1 MPAEWREFSWF
12 WIGLPVCILR
22 WLARLGKFKAC
33 LSFAL
38 TGLKVTSRNVGH
50 VAGAHDKK
58 KFSTKIHIFSMSI

>member
-12 WIGLPVCILR
+12 WIGLPIRILR

-38 TGLKVTSRNVGH
+38 TGLKGTSRNPGH
-50 VAGAHDKK
+50 VAGAHD
-58 KFSTKIHIFSMSI
+58 